1 MQPHFLGWRAS
12 EYSDS
17 VLIFRGAGEFVLS
30 LALRW
35 ELGRELR
42 SGLPQLR
49 GWGGAGRPESALAW
63 LGSGSGGGTEEERQG
78 LEDPGWDLFGLG
90 AECGM
95 VT

>member
-1 MQPHFLGWRAS
+1 MELVSLFFPLLSGGSWGGSFAQDCPNS
-12 EYSDS
+12 E
-17 VLIFRGAGEFVLS
+17 
-30 LALRW
+30 
-35 ELGRELR
+35 
-42 SGLPQLR
+42 
-49 GWGGAGRPESALAW
+49 GGAGQEGPESALAW